1 MSRPYWSIKHVGTMS
16 QLPEKLTRGRAYFVD
31 DEQVIVVDHGQ
42 GAVIYGGRPGPQG
55 QAGEPL
61 PQLQDQIDKLAQAEL
76 TTQTNIWNL
85 VQRTDARD
93 EALQTDIDLLGNS
106 TEQRFTDTLSRIEQE
121 AQTAQDFTAEKV
133 SALQGIHEKDL
144 THIHTLITDT
154 GSRLQSQAD
163 NHTEAMLSLIMTM
176 QEKFA
181 SYDNALAIITKTI
194 SSLYPSPYAEEQ
206 PEDPLDGETITTEAG
221 TWKIEQTYLDDGTI
235 MLELDADELL
245 ITTLQVGD
253 KVDYDGSTWQVVSK
267 TEEDG
272 MLTLT
277 LEP

>member
-1 MSRPYWSIKHVGTMS
+1 M
-16 QLPEKLTRGRAYFVD
+16 
-31 DEQVIVVDHGQ
+31 
-42 GAVIYGGRPGPQG
+42 
-55 QAGEPL
+55 
-61 PQLQDQIDKLAQAEL
+61 AEL
-76 TTQTNIWNL
+76 TREHQ
-85 VQRTDARD
+85 A
-93 EALQTDIDLLGNS
+93 
-106 TEQRFTDTLSRIEQE
+106 
-121 AQTAQDFTAEKV
+121 DFE
-133 SALQGIHEKDL
+133 
-144 THIHTLITDT
+144 HIHTLISDA
-154 GSRLQSQAD
+154 GSRLQSQTD
-163 NHTEAMLSLIMTM
+163 NHTEAILSLIMTM
-176 QEKFA
+176 QDKFT
-181 SYDNALAIITKTI
+181 SYDNALAIITKTL